1 MTEGLEGLQN
11 STLRSELNDLDDG
24 ITLGEVGGTVRP
36 LDATN
41 KRGIT
46 VRTTQIVPEMVK
58 SINVSIKGAGD
69 SSSDEED
76 TAQITMARNDKLRNV
91 HSLEMLTDPEFSS
104 YKNVL
109 SIGHENI
116 KKQYG
121 VQLDKEMFRNS

>member
-121 VQLDKEMFRNS
+121 V